1 MKMFGISGIILIALF
16 SLAGCSSK
24 VYVQR
29 DESANLA
36 KYRTYSWVETKT
48 DQNDNRNTT
57 AFAEAAIHNAVN
69 QELSK
74 NGWREVTNDPDVLI
88 THDILV
94 ERTSVTQ
101 SSPIYSQPFT
111 RVYYNPWMRRWGTV
125 YYPSQFMGYDTYNA
139 PAREGTVTIT
149 MIDPR
154 TDKPIWQGW
163 TTEQMENRKMTN
175 EELTNAVHKI
185 LKKFEKEAK

>member
-1 MKMFGISGIILIALF
+1 
-16 SLAGCSSK
+16 
-24 VYVQR
+24 
-29 DESANLA
+29 
-36 KYRTYSWVETKT
+36 
-48 DQNDNRNTT
+48 
-57 AFAEAAIHNAVN
+57 
-69 QELSK
+69 
-74 NGWREVTNDPDVLI
+74 
-88 THDILV
+88 
-94 ERTSVTQ
+94 
-101 SSPIYSQPFT
+101 
-111 RVYYNPWMRRWGTV
+111 
-125 YYPSQFMGYDTYNA
+125 MGYDTYNA